1 MLETHKQVFKEV
13 LTLPPMEKIDLVDQ
27 ILASLDR
34 HDKEI
39 DALWSQELENRL
51 YPCHTMP
58 VE

>member
-39 DALWSQELENRL
+39 DALWSQEL
-51 YPCHTMP
+51 
-58 VE
+58 